1 MKIAKHISPIIFL
14 ITLVNVIYCQNV
26 TKNERI
32 IWNNI
37 PDSINIFYPLFSNS
51 NYNSNYNTAMHI
63 GKYFLP
69 KENYNVIFSAIACD
83 NITPQEQ
90 MYLTANQVQ
99 LSDSILYQMH
109 VTNIA
114 DSTIT
119 ATLAIVPYIMKDGN
133 IQRITSYTVNFEKKN
148 NETPIY
154 SYKKNT
160 NPYPSNSILSTGNWY
175 KIAINTTGI
184 YRITADDMAE
194 KSINISGL
202 AISQLGIY
210 GNGGGALSENN
221 NNFEYND
228 LTENAIYVKDNNNN
242 GIFDG
247 NDYLLFYAQ
256 AADIWKHNK
265 TLNRYEYH
273 VHPYAKTNYY
283 YLGINVFGTK
293 RIEVTNMPQ
302 SATQTISTYTYCST
316 IHNDLINTHKSGRIW
331 VGEKF
336 SNAVSSRSFSLAIPH
351 AVVGSTINVR
361 YALASVSSANSSFSV
376 TIGGKSQSHSYTPG
390 YKYPYQGYV
399 AATTATADSKCDVD
413 IQYSFRE
420 SMAAGYLDFIEINAT
435 VALSHSGG
443 QLHFRN
449 KENIGTNKVSKFE
462 ISNTTSPIRIW
473 NVSDPC
479 NVYEIAATHAG
490 SKTTFTDST
499 TAEGEFI
506 AFDGSHYHTPTSITA
521 IANQNL
527 HGLAQQDYVIVA
539 PSVFT
544 AEAERLAQ
552 LHRLYNGLDVAV
564 VTPEQIY
571 AEFSSGKQDPMAIR
585 RFMKMFYDRSLIND
599 INKTPRYLLLFGKA
613 IYDNKNIT
621 NIDIPYVVSYQSET
635 SFDSEGSS
643 YTSDDMFG
651 YLGNWETG
659 SVYESI
665 DIGIGRFPVKT
676 LDEARAMVDKVEY
689 YLTKKDLSS
698 GISRGDWR
706 NYVTFLA
713 DDADPG
719 AAEDIYF
726 VTSSEK
732 TTSLIKERYPTIN
745 IEKIYADAYTQ
756 QSGAIGSFYPEAKNA
771 LTKRINSG
779 CLLLNYVGHGA
790 AQYIGTE
797 RYMEKTDIASYTNI
811 YQLPFFVASTCSFGK
826 YDMADDVCGAE
837 SFVLAPNGGG
847 IAITAAVR
855 PIGHSESFDTKLCI
869 YALDKNNAIGDAFR
883 MAKNESSMTHAMQLL
898 GDPAIKLS
906 LPENKIVVTAVNE
919 KTVGTL
925 SADTATVLTKVI
937 IEGEI
942 RNSNDIIIDDFSG
955 EIFPTVFDRFVT
967 YHTLANDNEDTEM
980 EFSQQKNVLYKG
992 RDSVVNGKF
1001 KYSFIVPRDVVYQY
1015 DYGKLS
1021 HYAHAETEDAAG
1033 AYSNIMFGG
1042 FNQDIEISESRPNI
1056 RLFMNDSLFVS
1067 GGITDENPSIYAILY
1082 DTLGINAVGSG
1093 IGHDITAIL
1102 DGNNNQ
1108 IMVLNDYYETDRSNP
1123 HKGYIKYPL
1132 SNLSDGTHHLTLKAW
1147 NIYNFSASASI
1158 IFNVNNHSVV
1168 HIGNFYTYPN
1178 PATTKTVFR
1187 MEHNQPEQIKY
1198 IQIDI
1203 YDMMGHLVRHFAP
1216 TVVEG
1221 SYAIAETEW
1230 NFTNNTGNKVA
1241 EGIYMARIII
1251 TTHNGEQQTAHTK
1264 IIHTKSN

>member
-194 KSINISGL
+194 KGINISGL

-228 LTENAIYVKDNNNN
+228 LTENAIYVKDKNNN

-506 AFDGSHYHTPTSITA
+506 AFDGSHYHSPTSITA

-797 RYMEKTDIASYTNI
+797 RYMEKTDIASYTNS

-855 PIGHSESFDTKLCI
+855 PIGHSESFDTKVCI

-967 YHTLANDNEDTEM
+967 Y
-980 EFSQQKNVLYKG
+980 
-992 RDSVVNGKF
+992 
-1001 KYSFIVPRDVVYQY
+1001 
-1015 DYGKLS
+1015 
-1021 HYAHAETEDAAG
+1021 
-1033 AYSNIMFGG
+1033 
-1042 FNQDIEISESRPNI
+1042 
-1056 RLFMNDSLFVS
+1056 
-1067 GGITDENPSIYAILY
+1067 
-1082 DTLGINAVGSG
+1082 
-1093 IGHDITAIL
+1093 
-1102 DGNNNQ
+1102 
-1108 IMVLNDYYETDRSNP
+1108 
-1123 HKGYIKYPL
+1123 
-1132 SNLSDGTHHLTLKAW
+1132 
-1147 NIYNFSASASI
+1147 
-1158 IFNVNNHSVV
+1158 
-1168 HIGNFYTYPN
+1168 
-1178 PATTKTVFR
+1178 
-1187 MEHNQPEQIKY
+1187 
-1198 IQIDI
+1198 
-1203 YDMMGHLVRHFAP
+1203 
-1216 TVVEG
+1216 
-1221 SYAIAETEW
+1221 
-1230 NFTNNTGNKVA
+1230 
-1241 EGIYMARIII
+1241 
-1251 TTHNGEQQTAHTK
+1251 
-1264 IIHTKSN
+1264 

>member
-1 MKIAKHISPIIFL
+1 M
-14 ITLVNVIYCQNV
+14 
-26 TKNERI
+26 
-32 IWNNI
+32 
-37 PDSINIFYPLFSNS
+37 
-51 NYNSNYNTAMHI
+51 
-63 GKYFLP
+63 
-69 KENYNVIFSAIACD
+69 
-83 NITPQEQ
+83 
-90 MYLTANQVQ
+90 
-99 LSDSILYQMH
+99 
-109 VTNIA
+109 
-114 DSTIT
+114 
-119 ATLAIVPYIMKDGN
+119 AT
-133 IQRITSYTVNFEKKN
+133 
-148 NETPIY
+148 
-154 SYKKNT
+154 
-160 NPYPSNSILSTGNWY
+160 
-175 KIAINTTGI
+175 
-184 YRITADDMAE
+184 
-194 KSINISGL
+194 
-202 AISQLGIY
+202 
-210 GNGGGALSENN
+210 
-221 NNFEYND
+221 
-228 LTENAIYVKDNNNN
+228 
-242 GIFDG
+242 
-247 NDYLLFYAQ
+247 
-256 AADIWKHNK
+256 
-265 TLNRYEYH
+265 
-273 VHPYAKTNYY
+273 
-283 YLGINVFGTK
+283 
-293 RIEVTNMPQ
+293 
-302 SATQTISTYTYCST
+302 
-316 IHNDLINTHKSGRIW
+316 
-331 VGEKF
+331 
-336 SNAVSSRSFSLAIPH
+336 
-351 AVVGSTINVR
+351 
-361 YALASVSSANSSFSV
+361 
-376 TIGGKSQSHSYTPG
+376 
-390 YKYPYQGYV
+390 
-399 AATTATADSKCDVD
+399 
-413 IQYSFRE
+413 
-420 SMAAGYLDFIEINAT
+420 GYLDFIEINAT
-435 VALSHSGG
+435 AALSLGSG

-449 KENIGTNKVSKFE
+449 KENIGTNKVSQFE
-462 ISNTTSPIRIW
+462 ISNTPSSTRIW

-479 NVYEIAATHAG
+479 NVYEISATHAG
-490 SKTTFTDST
+490 NKTTFTDST
-499 TAEGEFI
+499 KAEGEFI
-506 AFDGSHYHTPTSITA
+506 AFDGSHYHTPSSITA

-698 GISRGDWR
+698 DISRGDWR

-719 AAEDIYF
+719 SAEDVYF
-726 VTSSEK
+726 VSSSEK
-732 TTSLIKERYPTIN
+732 TTNLIKERFPTIN

>member
-1 MKIAKHISPIIFL
+1 MKITKHISPIIFL
-14 ITLVNVIYCQNV
+14 VALVNVIYCQNV

-51 NYNSNYNTAMHI
+51 SYNSNYNTAMYVS
-63 GKYFLP
+63 KYYLP
-69 KENYNVIFSAIACD
+69 NKNYNVFFSDIACD

-90 MYLTANQVQ
+90 MYLETNEVL
-99 LSDSILYQMH
+99 LSDSVVYQMH
-109 VTNIA
+109 VNENSN
-114 DSTIT
+114 STIT
-119 ATLAIVPYIMKDGN
+119 ATLAIVPYIIKNGN
-133 IQRITSYTVNFEKKN
+133 IQRITSYTVSFEKKN
-148 NETPIY
+148 SVPPTYNHQ
-154 SYKKNT
+154 KNT
-160 NPYPSNSILSTGNWY
+160 NPYPANSVLSSGNWY

-184 YRITADDMAE
+184 YRITADDMAS
-194 KSINISGL
+194 KGIDISGL

-221 NNFEYND
+221 NDFEYND
-228 LTENAIYVKDNNNN
+228 LAENSIYVKDNNNN
-242 GIFDG
+242 GLFDG

-256 AADIWKHNK
+256 AADIWKYNK
-265 TLNRYEYH
+265 NLNRYEYH
-273 VHPYAKTNYY
+273 VHPYARTNYY
-283 YLGINVFGTK
+283 YLGINVVGAK
-293 RIEVTNMPQ
+293 RISPTNIQQ
-302 SATQTISTYTYCST
+302 SASQKILTYTYCST
-316 IHNDLINTHKSGRIW
+316 IHNDLTNTHKSGRIW

-351 AVVGSTINVR
+351 AIVGSKINVR
-361 YALASVSSANSSFSV
+361 YALASISSANSSFSV
-376 TIGGKSQSHSYTPG
+376 TIDGNSQSHSYTPG
-390 YKYPYQGYV
+390 YKYPYQGYS
-399 AATTATADSKCDVD
+399 AASTATAESKCDID
-413 IQYSFRE
+413 IHYSFRE
-420 SMAAGYLDFIEINAT
+420 SMATGYLDFIEINAT
-435 VALSHSGG
+435 AALSLGSG

-449 KENIGTNKVSKFE
+449 KENIGNRKVSQFE
-462 ISNTTSPIRIW
+462 ISNTSSSTRIW

-479 NVYEIAATHAG
+479 NVYEISATHVG
-490 SKTTFTDST
+490 SKTTFIDST

-521 IANQNL
+521 INNQNL

-539 PSVFT
+539 PSVFA

-552 LHRLYNGLDVAV
+552 LHRLYNGLDVVV

-585 RFMKMFYDRSLIND
+585 RFMKMFYDRALANN

-613 IYDNKNIT
+613 VYDNKNIT
-621 NIDIPYVVSYQSET
+621 NINIPYVVSYQSET

-665 DIGIGRFPVKT
+665 DIGIGRFPVKS
-676 LDEARAMVDKVEY
+676 LDEARIMVDKVEH

-698 GISRGDWR
+698 GLSRGDWR

-719 AAEDIYF
+719 SAEDVYF
-726 VTSSEK
+726 VSSSEK
-732 TTSLIKERYPTIN
+732 TTNLIKERYPTIN

-797 RYMEKTDIASYTNI
+797 RYMEKTDIASYTNR

-826 YDMADDVCGAE
+826 YDMDDDVCGAE

-847 IAITAAVR
+847 IAIAAAVR
-855 PIGHSESFDTKLCI
+855 PIGHSESFDTKVCL
-869 YALDKNNAIGDAFR
+869 YALDKNNTIGDAFR
-883 MAKNESSMTHAMQLL
+883 MAKNETSMTHAMQLI

-906 LPENKIVVTAVNE
+906 LPENKIVVTAINE
-919 KTVGTL
+919 KPAGTP
-925 SADTATVLTKVI
+925 SADTATVLTKVT
-937 IEGEI
+937 IEGEV

-955 EIFPTVFDRFVT
+955 NIYPTVFDRFVT
-967 YHTLANDNEDTEM
+967 YHTLANDNDETEM

-1001 KYSFIVPRDVVYQY
+1001 KYSFVVPRDVVYQY
-1015 DYGKLS
+1015 EYGKLS
-1021 HYAHAETEDAAG
+1021 HYAHVETEDAAG

-1067 GGITDENPSIYAILY
+1067 GGITDENPAIYAILY
-1082 DTLGINAVGSG
+1082 DTVGINAVGSG

-1108 IMVLNDYYETDRSNP
+1108 IMVLNDYYEPDRNNP
-1123 HKGYIKYPL
+1123 YKGYIKYPL
-1132 SNLSDGTHHLTLKAW
+1132 HNLSNGTHHLTLKAW

-1158 IFNVNNHSVV
+1158 IFNVNNHTAV
-1168 HIGNFYTYPN
+1168 HIGNFYSYPN

-1187 MEHNQPEQIKY
+1187 LEHNQPEQIKH

-1203 YDMMGHLVRHFAP
+1203 YDMMGHLVQHLTP
-1216 TVVEG
+1216 TVVDG
-1221 SYAIAETEW
+1221 SYAIAQTEW
-1230 NFTNNTGNKVA
+1230 NFTNNAGSKVA
-1241 EGIYMARIII
+1241 EGIYMARIVI
-1251 TTHNGEQQTAHTK
+1251 TTSNGEQHTAYTK
-1264 IIHTKSN
+1264 IIHTKTN